1 MHTGVK
7 MPYVPMCTHTHTHTH
22 TYRKRK
28 RDGREGARL
37 WRWREEGVSY
47 GTETE
52 PKRNFIHSMF
62 L

>member
-7 MPYVPMCTHTHTHTH
+7 MPYVPVYTHTHTH
-22 TYRKRK
+22 RR

-37 WRWREEGVSY
+37 WRWREGGVNH